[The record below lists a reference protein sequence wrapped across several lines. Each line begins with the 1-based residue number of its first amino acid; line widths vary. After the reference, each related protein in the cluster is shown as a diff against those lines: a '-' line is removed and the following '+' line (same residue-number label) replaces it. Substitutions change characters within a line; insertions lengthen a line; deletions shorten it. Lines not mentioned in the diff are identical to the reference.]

1 MNKIDIINKLFCFAA
16 DEVTVFHGVKN
27 GVMTQLMQ
35 KYIPFMSNVQ
45 CMAHYTNLIVQ
56 MFNNLSLLSKI
67 EFLLVSMYNCFCL
80 DLKRHFKTTKLI
92 KLLSS
97 KGNNFFENIKMC
109 WISMFLSSKHV
120 LSEYKLLIVKM
131 VENDSTINITRTNY
145 ELICDVEMFLGITS
159 VMPSSEV
166 V

>member
-1 MNKIDIINKLFCFAA
+1 
-16 DEVTVFHGVKN
+16 
-27 GVMTQLMQ
+27 
-35 KYIPFMSNVQ
+35 
-45 CMAHYTNLIVQ
+45 
-56 MFNNLSLLSKI
+56 
-67 EFLLVSMYNCFCL
+67 
-80 DLKRHFKTTKLI
+80 
-92 KLLSS
+92 
-97 KGNNFFENIKMC
+97 MC

-159 VMPSSEV
+159 GMPSSEV